1 MILSFFFSK
10 KIPIPLLFPVMLFV
24 ISEEAFGTVIIAAIP
39 PRWTQL
45 NAGGLRLIRKQSVAD
60 SIAAYDL
67 LWQRAEF
74 WKDGYISLQRKGK
87 DIVHKLVDYTSFL
100 SKYKRPPTIT
110 LKSSPMV
117 DSLPVKI
124 NIEYLNEFLGFADDQ
139 KIWTGQ
145 DKQAYE
151 AIEKSAER
159 LIALIKKEYNFQ

>member
-1 MILSFFFSK
+1 
-10 KIPIPLLFPVMLFV
+10 
-24 ISEEAFGTVIIAAIP
+24 
-39 PRWTQL
+39 
-45 NAGGLRLIRKQSVAD
+45 
-60 SIAAYDL
+60 
-67 LWQRAEF
+67 
-74 WKDGYISLQRKGK
+74 
-87 DIVHKLVDYTSFL
+87 
-100 SKYKRPPTIT
+100 
-110 LKSSPMV
+110 MV